1 MSPLPSGLF
10 PFFIFVFRFVDCP
23 FERTQGKKRA
33 NHHDNHKH
41 AHTRIRLTFISNMH
55 KHAAVGSTCRSKGV
69 TTHEDPTSM
78 EEKKRTEERRREEL
92 QV

>member
-1 MSPLPSGLF
+1 MSGRR
-10 PFFIFVFRFVDCP
+10 V
-23 FERTQGKKRA
+23 KRELITMTTT
-33 NHHDNHKH
+33 NTHF
-41 AHTRIRLTFISNMH
+41 RLTFISNMH

-69 TTHEDPTSM
+69 TPHEDPTSM